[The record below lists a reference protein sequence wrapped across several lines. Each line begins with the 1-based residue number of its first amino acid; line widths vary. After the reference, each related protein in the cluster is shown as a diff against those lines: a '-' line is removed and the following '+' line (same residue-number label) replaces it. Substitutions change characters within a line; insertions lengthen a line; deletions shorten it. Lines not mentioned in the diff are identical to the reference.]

1 VTGYE
6 TEAGRGIVE
15 DERVMTEDS
24 MKEGTAETLRGLLVI
39 VFAAA
44 LLGVAFNAL
53 GLASHPPRGLAWI
66 KHETPLPSLEDLQG
80 GGAPAADTSVR
91 NTVPPGGAPAAA
103 RSAPPAAVPSGGP
116 RTGSGARETPAAPA
130 SPPPAAPSPAGSAAQ
145 PPAPPAVSTPA
156 AGELPVVPDRD
167 EAIEIKLPTVKKFFD
182 AGAAVLVDAREAPE
196 YAGGHIPGALSLP
209 FDDVVANPGL
219 LGAVKGAGRPIIIY
233 CGGGDCELSKNLAAN
248 MLAEGIRKVL
258 VFTGGFQEWRDAG
271 YPVARG
277 AARGGS

>member
-1 VTGYE
+1 
-6 TEAGRGIVE
+6 
-15 DERVMTEDS
+15 MTEDS
-24 MKEGTAETLRGLLVI
+24 KKEGTPETLRGLLVI
-39 VFAAA
+39 VVAGA

-80 GGAPAADTSVR
+80 SGVPAADTSVR
-91 NTVPPGGAPAAA
+91 YTAPAGG
-103 RSAPPAAVPSGGP
+103 APPAAPPRRTSAGGD
-116 RTGSGARETPAAPA
+116 AAEMPAAPA
-130 SPPPAAPSPAGSAAQ
+130 SPPHATPSPSNPAAQ
-145 PPAPPAVSTPA
+145 PPAPPAVSTPG

-167 EAIEIKLPTVKKFFD
+167 EAIEVNLTTVKRFFD

-196 YAGGHIPGALSLP
+196 YAEGHIPGALSLP

-248 MLAEGIRKVL
+248 MLAGGIRKVL

-271 YPVARG
+271 YPVERG